1 MRNMKFWRTAL
12 VATLVLTVMLSVT
25 GGTIAW
31 FTDTVTSESNKI
43 QAGNLDI
50 DLFMHNGTDYV
61 EITDAKEPIFGTG
74 SIAQNNNAK
83 TLWEPGKTQVAYLK
97 LKNNGNLA
105 LKYQV
110 SLNVVDGTTPLSG
123 AMLYAITPDAQNASV
138 KEWNAANA
146 QAVVAGE
153 QKVSGEVSMA
163 AGAEHYFALSIHM
176 NEAAGNEYQN
186 GSATFD
192 ITVNATQDDVESDS
206 FGSEYDQ
213 DAVVP
218 EGNVWDGT
226 IPAEQPAGLTI
237 DADAKTIT
245 INDAAALAYLTE
257 LNDEVTRK
265 WEYTIELNA
274 DINLMNYAWTPVK
287 IVGFKAFNGNNHT
300 ISNIKV
306 KTNGDSAGLFSAIIN
321 EDSGATYVTN
331 LNLVN
336 VKVSGAQQVG
346 ALVGYGAQAVV
357 DHVTVTNATV
367 TGTKYVGGISGHS
380 GMITN
385 STVADSSIS
394 VLAASEGGLKEAG
407 GLMGYTAND
416 GEDNS
421 PDKVIS
427 GNTVKNT
434 VITAPTIASGLV
446 SQTSAAD
453 GNIVFQNNKLE
464 NVTVKTADATAA
476 LYVSNPVGSTYK
488 TNVDATNTAD
498 AECKV
503 VSNAGV

>member
-1 MRNMKFWRTAL
+1 VKNL
-12 VATLVLTVMLSVT
+12 QTVFDF
-25 GGTIAW
+25 IR
-31 FTDTVTSESNKI
+31 K
-43 QAGNLDI
+43 
-50 DLFMHNGTDYV
+50 
-61 EITDAKEPIFGTG
+61 
-74 SIAQNNNAK
+74 
-83 TLWEPGKTQVAYLK
+83 
-97 LKNNGNLA
+97 
-105 LKYQV
+105 
-110 SLNVVDGTTPLSG
+110 
-123 AMLYAITPDAQNASV
+123 
-138 KEWNAANA
+138 
-146 QAVVAGE
+146 AV
-153 QKVSGEVSMA
+153 
-163 AGAEHYFALSIHM
+163 
-176 NEAAGNEYQN
+176 
-186 GSATFD
+186 
-192 ITVNATQDDVESDS
+192 
-206 FGSEYDQ
+206 
-213 DAVVP
+213 
-218 EGNVWDGT
+218 
-226 IPAEQPAGLTI
+226 
-237 DADAKTIT
+237 
-245 INDAAALAYLTE
+245 
-257 LNDEVTRK
+257 
-265 WEYTIELNA
+265 
-274 DINLMNYAWTPVK
+274 
-287 IVGFKAFNGNNHT
+287 
-300 ISNIKV
+300 IK
-306 KTNGDSAGLFSAIIN
+306 S
-321 EDSGATYVTN
+321 N